1 MLLAASVAFFKT
13 AVKMAG
19 GSTIGAVVAAGL
31 GIQTVDVGNAMLA
44 MHSIRET
51 AGTADHLYM
60 IRVFEEFF
68 RD

>member
-1 MLLAASVAFFKT
+1 MLLAGSVAFFKT

-19 GSTIGAVVAAGL
+19 GSTIGAVVPSGL
-31 GIQTVDVGNAMLA
+31 EMQTVDVGKAMLA
-44 MHSIRET
+44 MRSIRET

-60 IRVFEEFF
+60 IRVFAEFF

>member
-1 MLLAASVAFFKT
+1 
-13 AVKMAG
+13 MAG
-19 GSTIGAVVAAGL
+19 GSTIGPVVAAGL
-31 GIQTVDVGNAMLA
+31 GIQTIDVGNAMLA